1 MPLTYLFRTCF
12 FVLLFTLVLG
22 LLVFPVAANEKLLFS
37 PLPVD
42 PDRKGAFDQAEADQ
56 RWEMLSLR
64 YFGERPIIEGEQQ
77 DMVNIVVPERTEND
91 AFVPVSI
98 ETKPALD
105 SAHVDKVYLIIDI
118 NPIPIAGVFSMTQ
131 KRPLENIATQVRVNG
146 YSYVR
151 AIAETNDGQLFMA
164 KQLVKSRGVACAAPP
179 ITPPEEAAQ
188 KLGNMRFRL
197 LRAKQPEESNL
208 VQLMINHPNATGMQK
223 DQVSLLYIPEHY
235 VKEIE
240 VTFNEELLMHAETT
254 YSISEN
260 PSFRFSF
267 DPDEQGTLK
276 AKMVDTKGNLFFLT
290 SRIEPK

>member
-1 MPLTYLFRTCF
+1 MPLRFLPYPLTLLCSLF
-12 FVLLFTLVLG
+12 LLCAQASETP
-22 LLVFPVAANEKLLFS
+22 LLS
-37 PLPVD
+37 PLPPD
-42 PDRKGAFDQAEADQ
+42 PDRKGAFDQAQADA
-56 RWEMLSLR
+56 RWEMLSLT
-64 YFGERPIIEGEQQ
+64 YFGERSIIEGEQH
-77 DMVNIVVPERTEND
+77 VVSIDVPQRTEDD

-98 ETKPALD
+98 ETHPAAAPA
-105 SAHVDKVYLIIDI
+105 SIAKVYLIVDI
-118 NPIPIAGVFSMTQ
+118 NPIPVAGVFSMTRQ
-131 KRPLENIATQVRVNG
+131 RPLENIATRVRVNG

-151 AIAETNDGQLFMA
+151 AIVETSDGELYMA

-179 ITPPEEAAQ
+179 ITSPGEAAQ
-188 KLGNMRFRL
+188 NLGKMRFRL
-197 LRAKQPEESNL
+197 LRPRQPDETSA

-267 DPDEQGTLK
+267 DPQEQGTLK
-276 AKMVDTKGNLFFLT
+276 ARMLDTKGNVFFLT
-290 SRIEPK
+290 SEIEPH